1 MASMDVPSSFPRAP
15 SLGILA
21 GITDLT
27 RMNRLDRMTGVT
39 RLPILG
45 NWEKG

>member
-1 MASMDVPSSFPRAP
+1 MASMAVPSSLPRAP
-15 SLGILA
+15 SLGILE

-27 RMNRLDRMTGVT
+27 SLDRLARITGLT

-45 NWEKG
+45 NR